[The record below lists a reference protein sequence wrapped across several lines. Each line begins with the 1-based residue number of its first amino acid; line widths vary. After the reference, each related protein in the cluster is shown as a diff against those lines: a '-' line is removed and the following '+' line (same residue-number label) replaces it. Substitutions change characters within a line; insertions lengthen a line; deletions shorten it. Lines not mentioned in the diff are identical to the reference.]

1 MELVVRG
8 RPPLTR
14 RHARL
19 GRLAA
24 RAGRPVV
31 ALLIA
36 YALVVPGAASATTT
50 WTRNLYVDKG
60 FLHQDPYYTA
70 CTSAAAMFM
79 LNTVAYRRTGGAG
92 FVWTPTRIK
101 RDDDPANKRDMV
113 SILSFSRAND
123 TLKAGARGTDPH
135 GWRNA
140 LNAYGWGRDAMTDP
154 AKRVYDDRA
163 YRSFDGAVRAAVKA
177 IARRSMPVGILG
189 WAGGHAQVITGY
201 VVTGADPGTSD
212 DFTVRYVY
220 LSDPLASNGTV
231 NRRLSV
237 AKLRS
242 GPLRTRFQAYRMT
255 DSPYDDPWTAGTI
268 RSSVARSRGPSEW
281 YGRWVILVPIRSGLP
296 ADDPGPDPTPTPDPT
311 PNDPDPTPTPDPPAG

>member
-1 MELVVRG
+1 
-8 RPPLTR
+8 
-14 RHARL
+14 
-19 GRLAA
+19 
-24 RAGRPVV
+24 
-31 ALLIA
+31 
-36 YALVVPGAASATTT
+36 
-50 WTRNLYVDKG
+50 
-60 FLHQDPYYTA
+60 
-70 CTSAAAMFM
+70 
-79 LNTVAYRRTGGAG
+79 
-92 FVWTPTRIK
+92 
-101 RDDDPANKRDMV
+101 MV

-123 TLKAGARGTDPH
+123 TLEAGARGTDPH

-201 VVTGADPGTSD
+201 VVTGADPGASD

-237 AKLRS
+237 DKLRS
-242 GPLRTRFQAYRMT
+242 GPAADPVPGLPQDRQPVRRPVDGRDHPELRRAQPRAVRVVW
-255 DSPYDDPWTAGTI
+255 PVGRPAADPVGPP
-268 RSSVARSRGPSEW
+268 RRRSR
-281 YGRWVILVPIRSGLP
+281 
-296 ADDPGPDPTPTPDPT
+296 A
-311 PNDPDPTPTPDPPAG
+311 